1 MNLKK
6 VIAAGTTAI
15 LLCAPVL
22 SVSAAEMTPDAFAK
36 ALRESGKEELIIDVE
51 AYKAAYSDLEAAF
64 GDDTEAYVQHYLTV
78 GILEGRTKG
87 VLFDP
92 LTYAEAYGDIKAA
105 YGNDILA
112 IVNHYINFGVIE
124 NRTIGTANGYA
135 DIAEAAIQTGVM
147 PVSALLAAGN
157 AALPVA
163 DAGTSPAALLTT
175 GTDNAAPAGIITTP
189 GYGAATGNTD
199 VTVGTAD
206 NGSSDVAAGNEA
218 VSPDT
223 AGTTAAGNNQA
234 AAPANPGAVTAPAP
248 ANPLPGNPSE
258 DNASNN
264 QNYSHTTSVYDSDG
278 STLIRVE
285 YYDANDKLI
294 EYSQVTN
301 YDSNTNSYTETI
313 YGVDDIDNPKRTDT
327 YVDGVLS
334 SSDTP

>member
-22 SVSAAEMTPDAFAK
+22 SVSAAELTPDAFAK
-36 ALRESGKEELIIDVE
+36 SLRENGKENLIIDVE

-64 GDDTEAYVQHYLTV
+64 GDNEEAYVQHYLTL

-105 YGNDILA
+105 YGDDILA
-112 IVNHYINFGVIE
+112 IVNHYVNFGVLE

-135 DIAEAAIQTGVM
+135 DIAEAALQTGTL
-147 PVSALLAAGN
+147 PVSALLAAG
-157 AALPVA
+157 
-163 DAGTSPAALLTT
+163 AG
-175 GTDNAAPAGIITTP
+175 NAAPAAVNDANTVGESTTESI
-189 GYGAATGNTD
+189 ANAVTGND
-199 VTVGTAD
+199 
-206 NGSSDVAAGNEA
+206 AAGSGTVAVTAADSSEAVAPTAPGKNEA
-218 VSPDT
+218 VAPAPDNGG
-223 AGTTAAGNNQA
+223 AVVTTTPDAA
-234 AAPANPGAVTAPAP
+234 AAPEK
-248 ANPLPGNPSE
+248 PLPSNPSAG
-258 DNASNN
+258 NAENN
-264 QNYSHTTSVYDSDG
+264 QNYGHTTSHYADDG

-285 YYDANDKLI
+285 YYDTDNKLI
-294 EYSQVTN
+294 EYSEVTN
-301 YDSNTNSYTETI
+301 YDSSTNSYTETI
-313 YGVDDIDNPKRTDT
+313 YDVNNIDTPKRTDT